1 MTSAVILGA
10 ALGMLANSLFVGW
23 VALTQ
28 KGLTPDLEALRRRFF
43 PGATLTALMLGLTG
57 ASLLLWPLVG
67 AVYGLIYGLWRSAGP
82 QFGLGSPLWPFSL
95 LVAATGPVLFGRFL
109 VRPQTRLA
117 TALWVALYS
126 GIFGWLLPWFVE

>member
-23 VALTQ
+23 LALTQ
-28 KGLTPDLEALRRRFF
+28 KGLTPDLEALRRGFF
-43 PGATLTALMLGLTG
+43 PGATLTALMLGLMG
-57 ASLLLWPLVG
+57 ASLLFWPVVG

-95 LVAATGPVLFGRFL
+95 LVVATGLVLFGRFL